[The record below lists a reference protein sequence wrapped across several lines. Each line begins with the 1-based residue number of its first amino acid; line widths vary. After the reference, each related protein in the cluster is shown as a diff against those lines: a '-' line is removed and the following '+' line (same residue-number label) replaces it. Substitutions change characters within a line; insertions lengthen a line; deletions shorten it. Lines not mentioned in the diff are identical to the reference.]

1 MTYMFL
7 LNCALKLVE
16 EIILDMDGFFNK
28 CVIFAVDGAVLPP
41 IISLLSCKL

>member
-16 EIILDMDGFFNK
+16 EIILGILWLGKYCKFGIRDE
-28 CVIFAVDGAVLPP
+28 CVLVTLAVKV
-41 IISLLSCKL
+41 